1 MQPLLPEYALTITQM
16 SSLHEERLDHT
27 LSVLLTL
34 DGQRLLDLGC
44 GQGALLY
51 RVLREPKFTEVLGLE
66 YSALTLSATRSM
78 LAEHLTAQGGSK
90 PRLRL
95 LCGSYAE
102 RNDALVG
109 FDIATMIETI
119 EHVPPRSLSAVE
131 AAVFGQYRPRTLY
144 MTTPNQ
150 EYNVLF
156 DLAPGEFRDP
166 DHCFEWTRAK
176 FRDWASG
183 VARRNGYGVRFGG
196 IGDADEAFGPPSQ
209 TALFSRLEA
218 RV

>member
-1 MQPLLPEYALTITQM
+1 MT
-16 SSLHEERLDHT
+16 SLHEERLDHT
-27 LSVLLTL
+27 VRVLLNL
-34 DGQRLLDLGC
+34 EGERLLDLGC
-44 GQGALLY
+44 GQGSLLY
-51 RVLREPKFTEVLGLE
+51 RVLREPKFTEVVGLE
-66 YSALTLSATRSM
+66 YSALTLSGTRSM
-78 LAEHLTAQGGSK
+78 LAEHLEAREDK
-90 PRLRL
+90 PPRLRL

-102 RNDALVG
+102 RHDALVG

-131 AAVFGQYRPRTLY
+131 AAVFGQYRPRALY

-166 DHCFEWTRAK
+166 DHTFEWNRAK

-183 VARRNGYGVRFGG
+183 VARRHGYAVRFGG
-196 IGDADEAFGPPSQ
+196 IGEHDDQFGPPTQ
-209 TALFSRLEA
+209 TALFSTLVPPA
-218 RV
+218 G

>member
-1 MQPLLPEYALTITQM
+1 MT
-16 SSLHEERLDHT
+16 SLHEERLDRT
-27 LSVLLTL
+27 VSVLLTL
-34 DGQRLLDLGC
+34 DGERLLDLGC
-44 GQGALLY
+44 GQGSLLY
-51 RVLREPKFTEVLGLE
+51 RVLREPRFTEVVGLE
-66 YSALTLSATRSM
+66 YSALTLSETRSM
-78 LAEHLTAQGGSK
+78 LAEHLEAPYGHK

-95 LCGSYAE
+95 LCGSFAE
-102 RNDALVG
+102 RNDALIG

-131 AAVFGQYRPRTLY
+131 AAVFGQYRPQTLY

-166 DHCFEWTRAK
+166 DHTFEWTRAK
-176 FRDWASG
+176 FRDWARG

-196 IGDADEAFGPPSQ
+196 IGDADDEFGPPTQ
-209 TALFSRLEA
+209 TALFSRLESRHSRDQA
-218 RV
+218 

>member
-1 MQPLLPEYALTITQM
+1 MTITQM

-27 LSVLLTL
+27 VSVLKSL
-34 DGQRLLDLGC
+34 DGERLLDLGC
-44 GQGALLY
+44 GQGSLLY
-51 RVLREPKFTEVLGLE
+51 RVLREPKFTEVVGLE

-78 LAEHLTAQGGSK
+78 LAEHLEARGDEP

-102 RNDALVG
+102 RNDALIG
-109 FDIATMIETI
+109 FDMATMIETI

-131 AAVFGQYRPRTLY
+131 AAVFGQYQPRSLY

-166 DHCFEWTRAK
+166 DHTFEWTRAK

-183 VARRNGYGVRFGG
+183 VARRNAYSVRFGG
-196 IGDADEAFGPPSQ
+196 IGEADREFGPPTQ
-209 TALFSRLEA
+209 TALFSRIA
-218 RV
+218 SQK